1 MSLVPQI
8 ITTTD
13 GKEHSTDPI
22 SYDLVKKRTV
32 YLIGEVNDESAIS
45 VITQLKYLDGKSSND
60 INLIINSPGGS
71 VADGL
76 AILDVMG
83 SLHSDVSTIG
93 LGQAC
98 SMGAFLLAAGTH
110 GKRFVTPNT
119 EVMIHQP
126 LGGVKGQATD
136 ISLVAAHI
144 EKVKNQLAAILAANC
159 GKELSEI
166 TDLLE
171 RDYWMS
177 AQQAKD
183 FGIADFVGFPS
194 GI

>member
-1 MSLVPQI
+1 MSLLPQI

-76 AILDVMG
+76 AILDVMS

-126 LGGVKGQATD
+126 LGGAKGQATD
-136 ISLVAAHI
+136 ILLVAAHI
-144 EKVKNQLAAILAANC
+144 EKVKNQLATILATNC
-159 GKELSEI
+159 GKGLSEI
-166 TDLLE
+166 TELLE

-183 FGIADFVGFPS
+183 FGIADFVGFPN

>member
-1 MSLVPQI
+1 MGILPQI
-8 ITTTD
+8 LTTTD
-13 GKEHSTDPI
+13 GKEHSTDPV
-22 SYDLVKKRTV
+22 SYDLIKKRTV
-32 YLIGEVNDESAIS
+32 YLIGEVNNESAIS
-45 VITQLKYLDGKSSND
+45 IITQLKYLDGKSGND
-60 INLIINSPGGS
+60 INLIIDSPGGS

-76 AILDVMG
+76 AIHDVMK
-83 SLHSDVSTIG
+83 SLHCDVSTIG
-93 LGQAC
+93 VGQAC

-110 GKRFVTPNT
+110 GKRYVTPNT

-136 ISLVAAHI
+136 ISLVAA
-144 EKVKNQLAAILAANC
+144 ILASNC
-159 GKELSEI
+159 GKELLEI
-166 TDLLE
+166 SNLLE

-183 FGIADFVGFPS
+183 FGIADYVGFPN

>member
-1 MSLVPQI
+1 MGILPQI
-8 ITTTD
+8 LTTTD
-13 GKEHSTDPI
+13 GKEHSTDPV
-22 SYDLVKKRTV
+22 SYDLIKKRTV
-32 YLIGEVNDESAIS
+32 YLIGEVNNESAIS
-45 VITQLKYLDGKSSND
+45 IITQLKYLDGKSGND
-60 INLIINSPGGS
+60 INLIIDSPGGS

-76 AILDVMG
+76 AIHDVMK
-83 SLHSDVSTIG
+83 SLHCDVSTIG
-93 LGQAC
+93 VGQAC

-110 GKRFVTPNT
+110 GKRYVTPNT

-144 EKVKNQLAAILAANC
+144 ETVKQRLATILASNC
-159 GKELSEI
+159 GKELLEI
-166 TDLLE
+166 SNLLE

-183 FGIADFVGFPS
+183 FGIADYVGFPN